1 MLRVADSAPLC
12 AGRCLCTNCP
22 CQTFGQQ
29 GFGLPSYLPG
39 TGGLLPNLVP
49 FLASGDW
56 AAPSGPSYLQG
67 LKDETFPGTVCAMSN
82 VGASASAQQPL
93 FPAPQQGFRRLV
105 LGASYEGVY
114 LAAISPNTTYVHNTL
129 FGGNQWCSTSQN
141 SMFVYALQ
149 NSPGDILSSSV
160 ARSPA
165 AMQCSEAACI
175 AVDNWNY
182 VSGAQP
188 PGRSLPFSKGYFG
201 RNPMSAA
208 PWFADAYSSSPVT
221 LADLKTYHLEFNFGT
236 QGGDSY
242 GDTLLLST
250 DGRVRTI
257 PSAWNQ
263 VYADPGSPW
272 VAANG
277 MPWLTAKFWHWNSA
291 PDYLALARGTQN
303 SLCLLTKALSVEC
316 YSVLTSQGH
325 VHPDAVGPYRSE
337 GPWIPTVPLVPV
349 LFLVGL
355 RGKDEVCV
363 HVPHVEN
370 YSPNTIA
377 VQQASFQ
384 YMKRCN

>member
-1 MLRVADSAPLC
+1 
-12 AGRCLCTNCP
+12 
-22 CQTFGQQ
+22 
-29 GFGLPSYLPG
+29 
-39 TGGLLPNLVP
+39 
-49 FLASGDW
+49 
-56 AAPSGPSYLQG
+56 
-67 LKDETFPGTVCAMSN
+67 MSN